1 MPDFKNAD
9 FKNQAAIVGVGYSKI
24 GRRQQRPLG
33 LLAIDAATAAVADA
47 GLELADIDGAATF
60 PMFPGGNE
68 GGDHGDG
75 VSVVT
80 TAWLINHLGLEN
92 ITWWAET
99 QTGNISTAIEQAV
112 MALSLHRCD
121 YALVFRAL
129 HMPGEGSYQRTHVS
143 NDAPGDSAYTIPY
156 GLGGAPMAF
165 ALTYMRYLKLYGARR
180 EELGALA
187 VAQRHGANLNPKA
200 LFHDVPLTLD
210 DYMTCRMVADP
221 MCLFDCDIPVDGA
234 AAIVLARADRA
245 RDLPHPPVYVT
256 GLGQSSYLK
265 GSPPIS
271 LGGIGP
277 GLFDEVRHTAAT
289 IGRGIW
295 QTSGLRPDEVDAAML
310 YDGFAPDVY
319 FWLEGLGFCGEGEAH
334 EWIQDGRIEIGG
346 EFPVNTFGG
355 NLSEGRLHG
364 MGHWVEATLQ
374 IQGRAEE
381 RQLARAD
388 NIVVATGLLNHG
400 SGAMLSKTPL

>member
-1 MPDFKNAD
+1 MAD
-9 FKNQAAIVGVGYSKI
+9 FKNQAAIVGVGHSKI
-24 GRRQQRPLG
+24 GRRQERPLG
-33 LLAIDAATAAVADA
+33 LLAIDAAVAAVEDA
-47 GLELADIDGAATF
+47 GLKLSDIDGAATF
-60 PMFPGGNE
+60 PMFPGGNA
-68 GGDHGDG
+68 GSDRGDG

-80 TAWLINHLGLEN
+80 TAWMINHLGLEN

-99 QTGNISTAIEQAV
+99 QTGNVSTAIEQAV
-112 MALSLHRCD
+112 MALTLDRCK
-121 YALVFRAL
+121 YALVWRAL
-129 HMPGEGSYQRTHVS
+129 HMPREGSYQQTHAAT
-143 NDAPGDSAYTIPY
+143 DAPGDSAYTIPY
-156 GLGGAPMAF
+156 GFASAPQAF
-165 ALTYMRYLKLYGARR
+165 ALTYMRYMKLYGATR
-180 EELGALA
+180 EHLGTLA
-187 VAQRHGANLNPKA
+187 VAQRNGANRNPKA
-200 LFHDVPLTLD
+200 IFHDVPLTLD
-210 DYMTCRMVADP
+210 DYMNARMIADP

-234 AAIVLARADRA
+234 AAIVLTRADRA

-265 GSPPIS
+265 GAAPVS

-277 GLFDEVRHTAAT
+277 GLFEEVRHTAST

-295 QTSGLRPDEVDAAML
+295 ETSGLMPDEVDAAML

-334 EWIQDGRIEIGG
+334 EWIQGGRIEIDG

-374 IQGRAEE
+374 VQGRAGQ
-381 RQLARAD
+381 RQIGKAD
-388 NIVVATGLLNHG
+388 NIIVATGLLNHG
-400 SGAMLSKTPL
+400 SGAMLSRAPL